1 MSEWKIVP
9 IEPTRSMVAHT
20 VDAVFDGAIEDCDI
34 ISEVYR
40 TMLDAAPPAP
50 FPLAGE
56 PVGEIVG
63 TEKRGFAL
71 MTVVRWE
78 PGFNRV
84 AVGTKLY
91 AAPPPAADAVSEAMT
106 DAALNAWWGGD
117 YWRDD
122 EDSVVAES
130 RRSMRAAIA
139 AALAARG
146 TK

>member
-1 MSEWKIVP
+1 MSDTIIVCP
-9 IEPTRSMVAHT
+9 SS
-20 VDAVFDGAIEDCDI
+20 GAICEHAGC
-34 ISEVYR
+34 
-40 TMLDAAPPAP
+40 AAGSCWARSWW
-50 FPLAGE
+50 E
-56 PVGEIVG
+56 PV
-63 TEKRGFAL
+63 RY
-71 MTVVRWE
+71 VR
-78 PGFNRV
+78 
-84 AVGTKLY
+84 

-139 AALAARG
+139 AALAARD